1 MTTDI
6 PTLLAVLA
14 PVALMIGAGM
24 FARWRGLLEQEA
36 EASLLRLVVNI
47 LFPCLVLSSVLGNV
61 ALRQLDNVVVPPLI
75 GFVTILIG
83 IAAGY
88 YGGRLVGLRRG
99 TGLRTFAFAVGIYNY
114 GYIPIPIVQEL
125 FGGGTLGVLF
135 VHNLGCELAVWTVG
149 VIVVAGAS
157 WRESWRRAI
166 NAPTV
171 AIVVAMALNAA
182 GFADDLPKWLL
193 DGFRLLGACAVPLG
207 LVVVGGTMF
216 DFLREPRQLMDGR
229 VVGTSILLRLAVLPW
244 VILAAARWLPLSVE
258 LKQVM
263 IVEAGMPAGLV
274 PLLIARHYGGQPLT
288 AAQVILGT
296 TIVGLVVIP
305 WWIRFGALWVGL

>member
-1 MTTDI
+1 MTTDF

-14 PVALMIGAGM
+14 PVAFMIGTGM
-24 FARWRGLLEQEA
+24 LARWRGWFEREA
-36 EASLLRLVVNI
+36 EASLLRLVINI
-47 LFPCLVLSSVLGNV
+47 LFPCLVLNSVLGNR
-61 ALRQLDNVVVPPLI
+61 ALHQLDNVVVPPLM

-99 TGLRTFAFAVGIYNY
+99 NGLRTFAFAVGIYNY

-125 FGGGTLGVLF
+125 FGDGTLGVLF

-157 WRESWRRAI
+157 WRESWRRAL
-166 NAPTV
+166 NAPTI
-171 AIVVAMALNAA
+171 AIVAAVAVNAA
-182 GFADDLPKWLL
+182 GFADTVPRPVLEA
-193 DGFRLLGACAVPLG
+193 FRLLGVCAVPLG
-207 LVVVGGTMF
+207 LVIVGGTLF

-229 VVGTSILLRLAVLPW
+229 VLGTSVLLRLALLPW
-244 VILAAARWLPLSVE
+244 MFLFAVRWLPLSME

-263 IVEAGMPAGLV
+263 IVQSGMPAGLV

-296 TIVGLVVIP
+296 TIVGLLVIP
-305 WWIRFGALWVGL
+305 GWIRFGAMWAGL